1 MNVRALVRMTFCN
14 AASAVYLGIVAAA
27 FVFELAVV
35 LFGDPG
41 MVGVWPVL
49 LTAPTSLVVVGAAG
63 AVWGTGASAWFLF
76 VAPVVGAL
84 VQSFALGALWSALR
98 GRRGRMRPAQG

>member
-1 MNVRALVRMTFCN
+1 MTFGN
-14 AASAVYLGIVAAA
+14 AASAVYLGIVGASV
-27 FVFELAVV
+27 VFEAAVV
-35 LFGDPG
+35 LFGEPG

-63 AVWGTGASAWFLF
+63 AVGGADGSAWLLF

-84 VQSFALGALWSALR
+84 VQSFALGALWGALR
-98 GRRGRMRPAQG
+98 GRRGRVRPARG